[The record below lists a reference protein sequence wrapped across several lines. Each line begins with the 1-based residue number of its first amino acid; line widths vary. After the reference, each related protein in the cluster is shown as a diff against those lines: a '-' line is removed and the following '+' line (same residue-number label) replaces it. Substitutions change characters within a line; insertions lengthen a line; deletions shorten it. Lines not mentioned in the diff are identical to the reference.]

1 MTNPLPCNQTKG
13 ITSKYSGLQPSAV
26 SSATR
31 LLTIACQKNTE
42 VPQSSYLFLTS
53 ESEATHCHRNRIA
66 VRTMARSNEPKFTH
80 SSCLSVST
88 VCNNAISKASPS
100 VCSLGVTKCSAS
112 RRSGD
117 CLDSHNQECRML
129 KMLDSRA
136 WAGRPTITKQAFK
149 IRKHE
154 ELNKNACSMMVRH
167 EVCCWEVHP
176 IGKQKG
182 FHGPQVH
189 LL

>member
-1 MTNPLPCNQTKG
+1 MNLWQIRCLAIKQRESQVSTLAYNPLLC
-13 ITSKYSGLQPSAV
+13 
-26 SSATR
+26 
-31 LLTIACQKNTE
+31 LLPQDCLPLLAKKTQKFHR
-42 VPQSSYLFLTS
+42 VPTFFLTS

-88 VCNNAISKASPS
+88 VCNNAISKASSS

-129 KMLDSRA
+129 KMLDNRA
-136 WAGRPTITKQAFK
+136 WAGRPTITKQTFK
-149 IRKHE
+149 IG
-154 ELNKNACSMMVRH
+154 NTKN
-167 EVCCWEVHP
+167 
-176 IGKQKG
+176 
-182 FHGPQVH
+182 
-189 LL
+189 